1 MPGFYDCVQEA
12 WNELV
17 SANDNPLKVLHVK
30 LSRTS
35 KAPKAWY
42 KHLIPKEKMV
52 MAICREVV
60 GQLETTQEIRLLTA
74 EERSLIQLL
83 KARILGLAAI

>member
-1 MPGFYDCVQEA
+1 MA
-12 WNELV
+12 
-17 SANDNPLKVLHVK
+17 
-30 LSRTS
+30 
-35 KAPKAWY
+35 
-42 KHLIPKEKMV
+42 